1 MSDATQLALQQQ
13 LDANLE
19 HFDAIYEAY
28 DSGTLVD
35 DEDPGDVLF
44 ETPLEIKVV
53 KQIRMLLTCGGP
65 HIEARAVSDDQGI
78 YEAHIVGVWGTT
90 RLELPVPSDSGLY
103 RALAE
108 YAQVL

>member
-65 HIEARAVSDDQGI
+65 HIEARALFDDQGVF
-78 YEAHIVGVWGTT
+78 EAHLVGLWGSTHI
-90 RLELPVPSDSGLY
+90 EVPIDSDSGLY
-103 RALAE
+103 RALGE
-108 YAQVL
+108 YAEVL